1 MILGTNSLSRI
12 EVVSLLNLNNSSQ
25 YSFYSMEENK
35 YNPKIYIGTK
45 ASVALYWIGEVG
57 TPMESTTH
65 WPESFLSY
73 FY

>member
-1 MILGTNSLSRI
+1 MILGNNSLSKI

-45 ASVALYWIGEVG
+45 ASVALYWTSETNPY
-57 TPMESTTH
+57 TPTNG